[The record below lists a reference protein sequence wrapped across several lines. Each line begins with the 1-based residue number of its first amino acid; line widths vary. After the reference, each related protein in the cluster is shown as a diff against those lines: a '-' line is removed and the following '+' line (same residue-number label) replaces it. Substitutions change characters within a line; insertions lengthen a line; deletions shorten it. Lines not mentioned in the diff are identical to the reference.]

1 MLNKDI
7 TINPDDLFLELGIME
22 LPLNCVVVISEGKA
36 KVRELPDHG
45 EYRIV
50 THQGKIKR
58 MRREEGEEF

>member
-1 MLNKDI
+1 MNKDI

-22 LPLNCVVVISEGKA
+22 LPSNCVVVISEGKA
-36 KVRELPDHG
+36 KVRELPEHG